1 MSQVETLITRMI
13 SLISEAV
20 PGTEPQSSGSPAPA
34 NECPL
39 WVQSLVLEV
48 LFQLTQR
55 VQVMAELF
63 RASESASSGHV
74 YERMV
79 VAIGRVV
86 QLMYDWSD
94 EDFTA
99 RHVITTSAG
108 TAKLKTYLLDRT
120 ALSESINSP
129 AVSSP
134 GGAVTAFEVLDS
146 REYLTMLSC
155 CLIQQLVEDIQ
166 GLSQSVAESRDEA
179 RDEIGIADW
188 SIDLSR
194 NLATRSWMTI
204 LASLSLMLSRSRDE
218 LMLQQILRAYQNFT
232 VTCGVLRLSTPRDA
246 FVNSLCSQA
255 LPLPRKKNVTGANNS
270 TLTKKNLQVM
280 KTVLNIAHRMGTH
293 LDEAWLTV
301 LQTFER
307 FEQGTRRLPGLE
319 GESDW
324 SASDASLQEEISI
337 ANSALLSLFTTSHYL
352 SDDALITLLQQLTLL
367 SNKHF
372 HDIGDDASEGVVLV
386 RALKIV
392 PLVPLANAKY
402 RARRCSDCRRCA
414 RCCWR
419 TRSAPCCCG
428 RYSSVTC
435 SISRCTATST
445 CAFKR

>member
-1 MSQVETLITRMI
+1 MI
-13 SLISEAV
+13 SLVSETT
-20 PGTEPQSSGSPAPA
+20 PGTEQQTLGSPSPA

-55 VQVMAELF
+55 VHVIAELF
-63 RASESASSGHV
+63 RASESTSSGVHV

-79 VAIGRVV
+79 VVIGRVV
-86 QLMYDWSD
+86 QLMYNWSD
-94 EDFTA
+94 EEFTA

-108 TAKLKTYLLDRT
+108 TTKLKTYLLDRT

-129 AVSSP
+129 LVASP

-146 REYLTMLSC
+146 REYLAMLSC

-166 GLSQSVAESRDEA
+166 GLSQSGTESRD
-179 RDEIGIADW
+179 DLGVLDW
-188 SIDLSR
+188 TSDLSR

-218 LMLQQILRAYQNFT
+218 LMLQQILRAYQSFT

-255 LPLPRKKNVTGANNS
+255 LPLPRKKNVTAANNS
-270 TLTKKNLQVM
+270 ILTKKNLQVM
-280 KTVLNIAHRMGTH
+280 KTVLNIAHRMGGY

-301 LQTFER
+301 LQTLER
-307 FEQGTRRLPGLE
+307 FEQGTRRVPGLE

-337 ANSALLSLFTTSHYL
+337 ATSALSSLFTTSHYL

-372 HDIGDDASEGVVLV
+372 HDITDDASESVVLV
-386 RALKIV
+386 RSHVIV
-392 PLVPLANAKY
+392 KHVMADSSSKN
-402 RARRCSDCRRCA
+402 RARRCSDCTRCA
-414 RCCWR
+414 R
-419 TRSAPCCCG
+419 
-428 RYSSVTC
+428 YY
-435 SISRCTATST
+435 
-445 CAFKR
+445 

>member
-1 MSQVETLITRMI
+1 MAQSSQTETLIVRMI
-13 SLISEAV
+13 ALIAEAA
-20 PGTEPQSSGSPAPA
+20 PGTEAQSSGSPAPGV
-34 NECPL
+34 ECPL

-55 VQVMAELF
+55 LPVIAELF

-86 QLMYDWSD
+86 QRMYDWSE

-129 AVSSP
+129 AQPSP

-146 REYLTMLSC
+146 REYLAMLSC

-166 GLSQSVAESRDEA
+166 GLSQSGASDEA
-179 RDEIGIADW
+179 RDELVADW
-188 SIDLSR
+188 SVELSR

-204 LASLSLMLSRSRDE
+204 LAALSLMLSRARDE
-218 LMLQQILRAYQNFT
+218 LMLQQILRAYQSFT
-232 VTCGVLRLSTPRDA
+232 VTCGQLRLSTPRDA
-246 FVNSLCSQA
+246 LVNALCSQA
-255 LPLPRKKNVTGANNS
+255 LPLPRKKHVPGANTS

-280 KTVLNIAHRMGTH
+280 KTVLNVAHRMGGQ
-293 LDEAWLTV
+293 LEEAWQTV
-301 LQTFER
+301 LQTLER
-307 FEQGTRRLPGLE
+307 FEQGTRRVPGLE
-319 GESDW
+319 GEGDW
-324 SASDASLQEEISI
+324 SALDASLQEEIAI
-337 ANSALLSLFTTSHYL
+337 ATSALQSLFTTSHYL
-352 SDDALITLLQQLTLL
+352 GDDALITLLQQLTLL
-367 SNKHF
+367 SNGHF

-386 RALKIV
+386 RAT
-392 PLVPLANAKY
+392 LACPIDRSRTHRPR
-402 RARRCSDCRRCA
+402 RAPRCSVCTRCA
-414 RCCWR
+414 RCCSP

-428 RYSSVTC
+428 PSSSATC
-435 SISRCTATST
+435 SISRCTAT
-445 CAFKR
+445 R